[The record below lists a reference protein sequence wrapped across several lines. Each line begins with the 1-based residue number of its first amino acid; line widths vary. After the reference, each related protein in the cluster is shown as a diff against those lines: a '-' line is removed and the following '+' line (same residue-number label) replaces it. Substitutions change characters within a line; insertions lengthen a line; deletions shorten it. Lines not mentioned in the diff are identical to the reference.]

1 MILKG
6 LKKNAIKKSIDTQ
19 LKKRNSIPGSVS
31 RLDSIAVLIDASKAV
46 DIISI
51 LKLAGELGVNPDK
64 VKVMGFVED
73 KKELE
78 DKPEASY
85 YNDKSLT
92 AKGGVKSDSLKNF
105 IDKEFDIL
113 INFYAEDKI
122 ELNFVAVMS
131 KAKFKVGFAEVD
143 NRINDLVIGG
153 AGNKQSVFIAELKKY
168 LKILQII

>member
-6 LKKNAIKKSIDTQ
+6 LKKNAIKKSIEGQ
-19 LKKRNSIPGSVS
+19 IKKRKSTPGSVS
-31 RLDSIAVLIDASKAV
+31 RLNSIAVLIDASEAV

-51 LKLAGELGVNPDK
+51 LKLAGELGVNPDR
-64 VKVMGFVED
+64 VKVMGYVED

-85 YNDKSLT
+85 YNEKSFT
-92 AKGGVKSDSLKNF
+92 VKGGIKSDSLRNF

-113 INFYAEDKI
+113 INFYSVDKI

-153 AGNKQSVFIAELKKY
+153 AGDQQSVFISELKKY